1 MGVEKEK
8 AQLIKDALKITD
20 EVAKLDLEEIED
32 SGNFDDL
39 RFLIKKANKL
49 IKNRLWKLK

>member
-8 AQLIKDALKITD
+8 AKLIKDALKIVD

-39 RFLIKKANKL
+39 RFLIKDSKNL
-49 IKNRLWKLK
+49 TRNRLWKLK